1 MIKQLHFNQ
10 FNLAQ
15 VNKVKWFRVLQCI
28 TKNLIKQQLFAYSQ
42 LNDQAVT
49 LQPIQFSPS
58 QQS

>member
-1 MIKQLHFNQ
+1 MTFLNEPKLMCLHT
-10 FNLAQ
+10 
-15 VNKVKWFRVLQCI
+15 VKWSRLLQCI
-28 TKNLIKQQLFAYSQ
+28 TNNLIKQQLFAYSQ